1 MDENEIELT
10 CIEGTVQAVVFQNPE
25 NGYTVLKVR
34 VGDETVTAV
43 GALPGVTAGEG
54 LRLYGVWT
62 SHASY
67 GQQFKAEHAERSLP
81 EGSAAIYDYLASG
94 AVKGIGVKLARL
106 IVTEFGARSLEVIEN
121 APEELAKIRGITLK
135 KALEMQERFRQQ
147 TGLRRLMEFL
157 VDNGV
162 KPIAAA
168 RLYRAY
174 GDEAENVIAGNPYI
188 LADPAFGLD
197 FFAADGLAQRM
208 GFPPDARERV
218 SAAVVFELRHNE
230 GNGHVFLPRDKLAAA
245 TAQLLGIETD
255 PVESALDSLAQEGA
269 VTVQRVAGV
278 EAVYMRDM
286 FEAEREVA
294 RRIGVM
300 ARTPVDD
307 VPGLK
312 VLMERAEYRCGLTFA
327 DRQRMALEMA
337 ARGRVM
343 VLTGGPGTGKTT
355 TVRGIIGLYDEMGL
369 NTFLTAPTGR
379 AAKRLTELTG
389 REAQTVH
396 RLLGAG
402 MPEAGEQG
410 REFEKCAADPLEC
423 DAVIL
428 DETSMVDIKL
438 MAALLDAMPAACRL
452 VMVGDAD
459 QLPSVGPGNLFGDI
473 IRSRAVPVIALTDIF
488 RQAQQSSIVKNAHLI
503 NRGEVPSLKN
513 TGGDFFFL
521 KRGDAEA
528 VTRTVTELISQR
540 LPKNMGIPPAE
551 IQVLSPSRKYGGGTR
566 ELNAAIQQELN
577 PAAPDKKEK
586 TVGQTVFR
594 VGDRVMQTRNNYDIM
609 WVKED
614 PAFRGTDASAQDES
628 AFEDGAE
635 SPRRG
640 GEAGAGIYNGD
651 VGYIEDMDEGA
662 GTAWVR
668 FEDKL
673 VAYPFE
679 QLSELELAYAV
690 TVHKSQGSE
699 YRAVILALPQC
710 PPGLV
715 TRGVLYT
722 AVTRAR
728 ELLVVAGGPDVFSAM
743 VANDRR
749 QRRYSGLR
757 ARLCGEVEA

>member
-1 MDENEIELT
+1 MDETELS
-10 CIEGTVQAVVFQNPE
+10 CIEGTVQAVIFQNPE
-25 NGYTVLKVR
+25 NGYTVLKLR
-34 VGDETVTAV
+34 SGDETVTCV
-43 GALPGVTAGEG
+43 GSLPGVAAGEG
-54 LRLYGVWT
+54 LRLYGAWT

-94 AVKGIGVKLARL
+94 AIRGIGVKLARL
-106 IVTEFGARSLEVIEN
+106 IVSEFGARSLEVIEN

-135 KALEMQERFRQQ
+135 KAQDMQERFRQQ

-174 GDEAENVIAGNPYI
+174 GDEAETVITENPYI
-188 LADPAFGLD
+188 LADESFGMD
-197 FFAADGLAQRM
+197 FFAADGLARNL
-208 GFPPDARERV
+208 GFAPDCVER
-218 SAAVVFELRHNE
+218 SCAGLVFELRHNQ
-230 GNGHVFLPRDKLAAA
+230 GNGHVFLPRDKLLAAA
-245 TAQLLGIETD
+245 CQLLEIE
-255 PVESALDSLAQEGA
+255 PEPAERGLEELDATGRT
-269 VTVQRVAGV
+269 VTQRVAGV
-278 EAVYMRDM
+278 DAVYMRDM
-286 FEAEREVA
+286 FEAEGEVA
-294 RRIGVM
+294 RRIGLMV
-300 ARTPVDD
+300 RTPVDD
-307 VPGLK
+307 VPGLS
-312 VLMERAEYRCGLTFA
+312 VLVERAEYRCGITFA
-327 DRQRMALEMA
+327 EKQRMAVEMA

-355 TVRGIIGLYDEMGL
+355 TVRGILGLFDEMGIE
-369 NTFLTAPTGR
+369 TVLTAPTGR

-402 MPEAGEQG
+402 MPEAGENG

-423 DAVIL
+423 GAVIL
-428 DETSMVDIKL
+428 DETSMVDLKL

-459 QLPSVGPGNLFGDI
+459 QLPSVGPGNVFGDI

-488 RQAQQSSIVKNAHLI
+488 RQARQSSIVKNAHSI
-503 NRGEVPSLKN
+503 NRGEMPSLKN

-521 KRGDAEA
+521 KRTDPED
-528 VTRTVTELISQR
+528 VVRTVTELISQR
-540 LPKNMGIPPAE
+540 LPRNMGIPAVD

-566 ELNAAIQQELN
+566 ELNAAIQEALN
-577 PAAPDKKEK
+577 PAAPGKKEK
-586 TVGQTVFR
+586 AVGNVTFR

-609 WVKED
+609 WVRGA
-614 PAFRGTDASAQDES
+614 PAPSGGQEEPALRGE
-628 AFEDGAE
+628 
-635 SPRRG
+635 P
-640 GEAGAGIYNGD
+640 GAGIYNGD
-651 VGYIEDMDEGA
+651 VGYIEDMDPEA
-662 GTAWVR
+662 QVAYLR
-668 FEDKL
+668 FEDRL
-673 VAYPFE
+673 VPYPFD
-679 QLSELELAYAV
+679 QMTELELAYAV

-699 YRAVILALPQC
+699 YRAVILALPKC

-715 TRGVLYT
+715 TRGLLYT